1 MPLSSN
7 PLPEPSES
15 LPDPLPIV
23 PENLGIPPDP
33 IQLTPSEPHVAF
45 PAQPSF
51 PAWSLWDV
59 LAVLV
64 FTAVAVFG
72 FSLAALFIARA
83 VPAYRQMTVSE
94 LATNARV
101 VIGAQAAAYP
111 LVLLFIFVLV
121 RSRTHERFGKAIH
134 WNWPGI
140 SAPGFFVMGIVLAVV
155 VDGLSRFLPIPKSVP
170 MDKYFTDAASAYLMA
185 LFGITLAPLL
195 EEIFFRGLL
204 YPVLRRAFGLTIAVI
219 LTAAAFAAIHGTQL
233 GYAWA
238 PILSIFV
245 VGVVFTGARERTN
258 SVASSFLMHCGYNFA
273 LFGMLWLASDH
284 FRHLEKVA
292 G

>member
-1 MPLSSN
+1 MSLPSN
-7 PLPEPSES
+7 PLPEPSED
-15 LPDPLPIV
+15 LPDVLPIV
-23 PENLGIPPDP
+23 SDDPSIPPDP
-33 IQLTPSEPHVAF
+33 VALTPLPPTVIL
-45 PAQPSF
+45 PARPSF
-51 PAWSLWDV
+51 PAWSAWDV
-59 LAVLV
+59 LAVLI

-72 FSLAALFIARA
+72 FSVAALFIARA
-83 VPAYRQMTVSE
+83 VPAYRQMAVSE

-121 RSRTHERFGKAIH
+121 RSRTRERFGKAIH
-134 WNWPGI
+134 WNWPGV
-140 SAPGFFVMGIVLAVV
+140 SAPGFFVMGMVVAVV

-185 LFGITLAPLL
+185 VFGITLAPLL
-195 EEIFFRGLL
+195 EELFFRGLL
-204 YPVLRRAFGLTIAVI
+204 YPVLRRAFNLTIAI
-219 LTAAAFAAIHGTQL
+219 TLTAVAFAAIHGTQL

-245 VGVVFTGARERTN
+245 VGVVFTGARDRTN